1 MGASRS
7 ILLSLLVGLLCLGP
21 HAFIQ
26 AQGLDQPDQRDFSFP
41 VAQALDALDAEDDPL
56 VQGHWLAAQLRKLAL
71 GIPGDITAWLNVR
84 HADGQRQQH
93 ALIKQTKPLNQGWRD
108 VFVLQDESGVSV
120 ESLSIDHLPGQV
132 PTYRHLRGDLSALE
146 QDAPAVL
153 EGAQI
158 MVPFGGS
165 GFWLVDL
172 GLDFLH
178 WPQQQ
183 VIPHRI
189 QMRKGVSC
197 QVLESQLNVAQDQG
211 YQRVRSWVSR
221 EHGGI
226 VYAEAYNSEGRK
238 IKVFEVN
245 DVRKVND
252 QWYVTELKIRDL
264 VNRSTSTMVFDPE
277 P

>member
-1 MGASRS
+1 
-7 ILLSLLVGLLCLGP
+7 
-21 HAFIQ
+21 
-26 AQGLDQPDQRDFSFP
+26 
-41 VAQALDALDAEDDPL
+41 
-56 VQGHWLAAQLRKLAL
+56 
-71 GIPGDITAWLNVR
+71 
-84 HADGQRQQH
+84 
-93 ALIKQTKPLNQGWRD
+93 
-108 VFVLQDESGVSV
+108 
-120 ESLSIDHLPGQV
+120 
-132 PTYRHLRGDLSALE
+132 
-146 QDAPAVL
+146 
-153 EGAQI
+153 